1 MRIASVGI
9 TALFSSM
16 IVATAFGKPPQQE
29 ELILPVIDFPLNV
42 QIEIA
47 GLPSNS
53 KPEVLTWETAYAL
66 ALVRA
71 RSGGGELL
79 QSLEPA
85 ALSLQA
91 DRLGVA
97 DFARFRNDFFAG
109 RAFRDP
115 APDMLALSARLQMI
129 ENARWRFVFLE
140 NLAKL
145 LQERIQ
151 GESSGLSRLDLDVIF
166 AALLK
171 CRQNLDHQK
180 TLFRDGLDEFK
191 VALGLSPQVAVILD
205 RKPMAGFQEA
215 FEAVAT
221 WLRQPSRHLDDLY
234 KLTDTVPDPG
244 EVIIEGKP
252 ALGAVQANPD
262 QWVEALAKATRL
274 ALDKRGDSAQGA
286 AQAEARV
293 GLELKIRRRVRRLV
307 ELRRVY
313 VDATQ
318 RYALA
323 IRIRDQAFERLIA
336 PRSEGGPSR
345 SQSVER
351 IVEQTVSFTAIE
363 DQLADLWTSFRG
375 ERLTLYREIGILPYA
390 DWKAFYADLAAQ
402 RPAVKITPAADAA
415 RPAPPPGAPEAQPA
429 PPPPSPDTP

>member
-1 MRIASVGI
+1 
-9 TALFSSM
+9 
-16 IVATAFGKPPQQE
+16 
-29 ELILPVIDFPLNV
+29 
-42 QIEIA
+42 
-47 GLPSNS
+47 
-53 KPEVLTWETAYAL
+53 
-66 ALVRA
+66 
-71 RSGGGELL
+71 
-79 QSLEPA
+79 
-85 ALSLQA
+85 
-91 DRLGVA
+91 
-97 DFARFRNDFFAG
+97 
-109 RAFRDP
+109 
-115 APDMLALSARLQMI
+115 
-129 ENARWRFVFLE
+129 
-140 NLAKL
+140 
-145 LQERIQ
+145 
-151 GESSGLSRLDLDVIF
+151 
-166 AALLK
+166 
-171 CRQNLDHQK
+171 
-180 TLFRDGLDEFK
+180 
-191 VALGLSPQVAVILD
+191 VILD

-286 AQAEARV
+286 AEAEARV

-415 RPAPPPGAPEAQPA
+415 RP
-429 PPPPSPDTP
+429 PPPSPDTP